1 MRPLCDPMHGMS
13 ESVQWQPA
21 SSGFCTLNID
31 DVVALLSSFGTT
43 GDRALGVYEGLRLA
57 WAYGFERIQLQF
69 DCAEAIKIL
78 SKPLLEFSASS
89 LVRTIACLLH
99 RS

>member
-43 GDRALGVYEGLRLA
+43 GGLIRNHA
-57 WAYGFERIQLQF
+57 GDWIVGFNKFIGF
-69 DCAEAIKIL
+69 
-78 SKPLLEFSASS
+78 SSPL
-89 LVRTIACLLH
+89 
-99 RS
+99 